1 MNTLLCIYTVLKL
14 FSLPSVTMTLQ
25 SRILNRYRFIWAFW
39 LTFQIYS
46 LNTKFSFSVTAIPH
60 SYHGVLALSI
70 YHFSCSLMQMGKS
83 QQEWWKV
90 HRHLLLSKKKK
101 KSIYFIGTGPPTLG
115 SSEIIGDVR
124 LYVAQHSTMS
134 KQPALRINNHTGQ
147 MWLEAMQK
155 GPLWRNRRLTCTYK
169 AYQCFRQ
176 GTGGNY

>member
-1 MNTLLCIYTVLKL
+1 
-14 FSLPSVTMTLQ
+14 MTLQ

-46 LNTKFSFSVTAIPH
+46 LNAKFSFSVTAIPH

-90 HRHLLLSKKKK
+90 HRHLLLSKNKKK
-101 KSIYFIGTGPPTLG
+101 KSIYFIATGPPALW

-124 LYVAQHSTMS
+124 LYMVQHNTMS
-134 KQPALRINNHTGQ
+134 KQPALRTITLGKRDWKPPRKDHSEEIEGSHAHT
-147 MWLEAMQK
+147 K
-155 GPLWRNRRLTCTYK
+155 HISTSDRLQVVTISLTASQELPK
-169 AYQCFRQ
+169 Q
-176 GTGGNY
+176 